1 MSADNKLTPDTS
13 DREIVITRLIN
24 APRELVFQAW
34 TDPQHIAEW
43 WGPNGFTTT
52 IKEMNVRT
60 GGTWRF
66 IMHGPDGIDYPNR
79 IVYTEVNKPS
89 LIAYDHDDD
98 SENART
104 AFKVV
109 VTFEKE
115 GKKTLLT
122 LRSVFPTK
130 EARDFVVKEVNAIE
144 GGNQTISRLEE
155 YLARFS
161 N

>member
-1 MSADNKLTPDTS
+1 MAAENKITPDTS

-34 TDPQHIAEW
+34 TDPQHIGEW
-43 WGPNGFTTT
+43 WGPNGFTNT
-52 IKEMNVRT
+52 ILEMDVRS

-66 IMHGPDGIDYPNR
+66 IMHGPDGTDYRNR
-79 IVYTEVNKPS
+79 IVYTEVKKPS
-89 LIAYDHDDD
+89 LLAYDHDDD
-98 SENART
+98 SENAIA
-104 AFKVV
+104 AFNVV

-115 GKKTLLT
+115 GSKTRLT
-122 LRSVFPTK
+122 LRTIFPTK
-130 EARDFVVKEVNAIE
+130 EARDFAIKEIHAIE
-144 GGNQTISRLEE
+144 GGNQTISRFEE

>member
-1 MSADNKLTPDTS
+1 MAEENKITPDTS

-24 APRELVFQAW
+24 APREMVFQAW

-52 IKEMNVRT
+52 IKEMDARP
-60 GGTWRF
+60 GGVWRF
-66 IMHGPDGIDYPNR
+66 IMHGPDGTDYPNR
-79 IVYTEVNKPS
+79 ITYREVKKPS
-89 LIAYDHDDD
+89 LLTYDHDDD

-115 GKKTLLT
+115 ESKTRLT
-122 LRSVFPTK
+122 LRTIFPTK

-155 YLARFS
+155 YLATTS